1 MWQRSGVH
9 EADAVDVGRVEITRE
24 QTEQSCQERFVPPVK
39 EVKTDET
46 ICVLTRRVH
55 GRHFSETHRLVQIGL
70 VTVRTFVSVQFSS
83 MFYKLR
89 ASAMQQ

>member
-39 EVKTDET
+39 KVKTDET
-46 ICVLTRRVH
+46 V
-55 GRHFSETHRLVQIGL
+55 
-70 VTVRTFVSVQFSS
+70 FVF
-83 MFYKLR
+83 
-89 ASAMQQ
+89 